1 MPLGTSLRMDTFRD
15 FLCRVLAASNI
26 SRSKRPLFGKDIR
39 FSFFAQDLALDQS
52 ALTIE

>member
-26 SRSKRPLFGKDIR
+26 SRQRPLFGKEILY
-39 FSFFAQDLALDQS
+39 SFFAQDLVLDQS